1 MVVLVTG
8 AGAPGFMGTFKSLIH
23 NYDKRDIRI
32 VATDMEDDVIGK
44 FYADKFYVI
53 PKATEP
59 EYLDAIKTIYENEK
73 IDVVLPQ
80 NTDELS
86 KLVGSEMNVC
96 VSDNVIL
103 ANNKAILYEI
113 AEEIGVPIPKSVRM
127 NGKIVIKP
135 VVGHGSKELNIIE
148 AEDSLISEFIEGD
161 EYTVDCFRGN
171 TFVAIP
177 RLREKIKNGI
187 TWKSLTV
194 KDEKLIEYSRRLAE
208 ELNLKY
214 AFGFQF
220 KGGKLLECNPRV
232 QGTMVASTFAGA
244 NIIYSAV
251 KYAMGEDVPEF
262 KVDWGSEAVRYSMLK
277 PI

>member
-8 AGAPGFMGTFKSLIH
+8 AGSPGFMGTFKSLTQ
-23 NYDKRDIRI
+23 NYDNRKIRI

-59 EYLDAIKTIYENEK
+59 EYLDAIYTIYQNEK
-73 IDVVLPQ
+73 IDVILPQ
-80 NTDELS
+80 NTDELR
-86 KLVGSEMNVC
+86 KLVGSGMNVC
-96 VSDNVIL
+96 VSGNVSL
-103 ANNKAILYEI
+103 ANHKAMLYTI
-113 AEEIGVPIPKSVRM
+113 AEKVGVPIPEYIWIT
-127 NGKIVIKP
+127 GKTVIKP
-135 VVGHGSKELNIIE
+135 VIGHGSKGLQII
-148 AEDSLISEFIEGD
+148 DGDNLVSEFVEGD

-177 RLREKIKNGI
+177 RLRQKIKNGI

-194 KDEKLIEYSRRLAE
+194 KDEKLIEYSRQLAE
-208 ELNLKY
+208 ILNLKY

-232 QGTMVASTFAGA
+232 QGTMMASTYAGA

-262 KVDWGSEAVRYSMLK
+262 KVDWGSETVRYSLLK
-277 PI
+277 AI

>member
-8 AGAPGFMGTFKSLIH
+8 AGAPGFMGTFKSLVN
-23 NYDKRDIRI
+23 NYDKREIRI

-73 IDVVLPQ
+73 VDVVLPQ

-86 KLVGSEMNVC
+86 KLVGSGMNVC

-127 NGKIVIKP
+127 NKVVIKP
-135 VVGHGSKELNIIE
+135 VVGHGSKGLHIIE
-148 AEDSLISEFIEGD
+148 GDNLVSEFIEGD

-171 TFVAIP
+171 TFIAIP

-187 TWKSLTV
+187 TWKSITV

-232 QGTMVASTFAGA
+232 QGTMMASTFAGA